1 MQNGQTPLAIAQ
13 RLGYISVIELLKG
26 VTVASSVSTSAADEK
41 YKVLA
46 PETMQEASMSES
58 EDEGETKKRMDW
70 HNFQVK
76 PIFEEQMNQA
86 SLKNFLEI

>member
-26 VTVASSVSTSAADEK
+26 VTEASSVSTLANDEK

-58 EDEGETKKRMDW
+58 EDEGEMKRKQ
-70 HNFQVK
+70 NNRRSSEVESRFVK
-76 PIFEEQMNQA
+76 EV
-86 SLKNFLEI
+86 SDT